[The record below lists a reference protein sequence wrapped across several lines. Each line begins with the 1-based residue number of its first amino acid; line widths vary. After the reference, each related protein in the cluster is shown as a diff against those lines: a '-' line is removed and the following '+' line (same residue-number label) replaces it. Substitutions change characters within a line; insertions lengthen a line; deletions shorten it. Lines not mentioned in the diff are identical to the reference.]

1 MAERPPDE
9 REIAG
14 SNPARRTATVAK
26 WFKAQ
31 GCGPCIVGSI
41 PTGRPGREDMWR
53 LAFLL
58 FAILCL
64 AGCCP
69 KGRICLS
76 AKNGCLVTCLEGA
89 MAHFGSG
96 AKAHCKCDGK
106 TVELWQEP

>member
-1 MAERPPDE
+1 MWPLYRGFDSHRPPKEDDM
-9 REIAG
+9 
-14 SNPARRTATVAK
+14 RRMLVL
-26 WFKAQ
+26 
-31 GCGPCIVGSI
+31 
-41 PTGRPGREDMWR
+41 M
-53 LAFLL
+53 
-58 FAILCL
+58 FAVLCL

-106 TVELWQEP
+106 TVELWQEL